1 MNMPRGNG
9 ATEASLAADGAR
21 AAVVTELQT
30 RVASAVV
37 LAPVALVAL
46 IAGGLPFAALV
57 ALVAAIGLWEWTG
70 IASVKEL
77 PLRSA
82 AAGIAAA
89 GLMALQ
95 LVDRRWAL
103 GLLVVPTLLALVAG
117 LRWRSPRWAGL
128 GLIYVA
134 VPSVGLVLLRQ
145 AEAPVGW
152 AAVLFILVVV
162 WATDVAAYFA
172 GRGIG
177 GPKLWPRV
185 SPKKTWSGALG
196 GAAAALV
203 AGGLVVALSG
213 IGSFITGAALA
224 VPLSIA
230 AQAGDLFE
238 SAVKRK
244 FGVKDSGTIIPGHGG
259 VLDRVDGLFG
269 AAALAWLLAALG
281 LGGGILML
289 PGVEGGL

>member
-1 MNMPRGNG
+1 M
-9 ATEASLAADGAR
+9 
-21 AAVVTELQT
+21 
-30 RVASAVV
+30 
-37 LAPVALVAL
+37 
-46 IAGGLPFAALV
+46 
-57 ALVAAIGLWEWTG
+57 
-70 IASVKEL
+70 
-77 PLRSA
+77 
-82 AAGIAAA
+82 
-89 GLMALQ
+89 
-95 LVDRRWAL
+95 
-103 GLLVVPTLLALVAG
+103 
-117 LRWRSPRWAGL
+117 
-128 GLIYVA
+128 
-134 VPSVGLVLLRQ
+134 LLRQ

-162 WATDVAAYFA
+162 WATDIAAYFA

-196 GAAAALV
+196 GTAAALV

-213 IGSFITGAALA
+213 IGGFVTGAALA

-269 AAALAWLLAALG
+269 AAALAWLLAGLG